1 LKIIILTAIAMIA
14 FAANSVLCRLALEG
28 QHIDAASFTSI
39 RLAAGT
45 VALLGILLLRWPS
58 FVIRRPN
65 WMTIGSLFAYMACF
79 SFSYQYLDT
88 GSGALILFG
97 AVQLTMISA
106 ALLAGEKL
114 SLMSSSG
121 LCVAVGGLLVLLFP
135 GIAVPNPLGAMLM
148 GIAGIAWGFYSLGGR
163 GATDPTAAT
172 AANFLYALPIALAL
186 SILSF
191 GSAAIE
197 PYGVALAIV
206 SGAITSG
213 LGYAVWYQ
221 ALPLLSATRAASV
234 QLSVPAIAA
243 IGGVLILSEPVTL
256 RLVVATI
263 LLIGGIS
270 LVLWNRSMKSVR

>member
-148 GIAGIAWGFYSLGGR
+148 GIAGIAWGFYSLGGI

>member
-1 LKIIILTAIAMIA
+1 MKIIILTAIAMIA

-172 AANFLYALPIALAL
+172 AANFLYALPIALTL
-186 SILSF
+186 SVLSF

-197 PYGVALAIV
+197 PYGVALSIV

-213 LGYAVWYQ
+213 LGYTVWYQ

>member
-1 LKIIILTAIAMIA
+1 MKIIILTAIAMIA

-213 LGYAVWYQ
+213 LGYTVWYQ

>member
-1 LKIIILTAIAMIA
+1 MIA

-191 GSAAIE
+191 GSAPIE

-213 LGYAVWYQ
+213 MGYAVWYQ
-221 ALPLLSATRAASV
+221 AMPLLSATRAASV

>member
-1 LKIIILTAIAMIA
+1 MKIIILTAIAMIS

-135 GIAVPNPLGAMLM
+135 GIAVPNPPGAMLM

-172 AANFLYALPIALAL
+172 AANFLYALPIALTL
-186 SILSF
+186 SVLSF

>member
-1 LKIIILTAIAMIA
+1 MKIIILTAIAMIA

-191 GSAAIE
+191 GSAPIE

>member
-1 LKIIILTAIAMIA
+1 MKIIILTAIAMIA

>member
-1 LKIIILTAIAMIA
+1 MIA

-28 QHIDAASFTSI
+28 HHIDAASFTSI

-45 VALLGILLLRWPS
+45 VALLGILLIRRPP

-65 WMTIGSLFAYMACF
+65 WMTTGSLFAYMACF

-88 GSGALILFG
+88 GTGALILFG
-97 AVQLTMISA
+97 AVQLTMIGA
-106 ALLAGEKL
+106 ALLAGERL

-121 LCVAVGGLLVLLFP
+121 LFVAAGGLVVLLFP
-135 GIAVPNPLGAMLM
+135 GITVPNPVGAILM
-148 GIAGIAWGFYSLGGR
+148 GIAGIAWGVYSLGGR
-163 GATDPTAAT
+163 DAADPTAAT
-172 AANFLYALPIALAL
+172 AVNFLYALPLALIL

-191 GSAAIE
+191 GAASLE
-197 PYGVALAIV
+197 SYGIALAIA

-213 LGYAVWYQ
+213 LGYAIWYQ

-234 QLSVPAIAA
+234 QLFVPAIAA
-243 IGGVLILSEPVTL
+243 IGGVLVLSEPVTL
-256 RLVVATI
+256 RLVLATI

-270 LVLWNRSMKSVR
+270 LVLWNRSAKRTQ

>member
-1 LKIIILTAIAMIA
+1 MKIIILTAIAMIA

-172 AANFLYALPIALAL
+172 AANFLYALPIALTL
-186 SILSF
+186 SVLSF

>member
-1 LKIIILTAIAMIA
+1 MKIIILTAIAMIA

-197 PYGVALAIV
+197 PYGVVLAIV